1 VDLLS
6 PSHLKQANVFHLQRR
21 VSSGHKPERPSVVN
35 RKRSKKKERGDM
47 ADQEVV
53 ANQKTILSHQASILE
68 NQKAILSHQTSIL
81 HNQATIEKNQKSL
94 DEILVNQ
101 KEILVNQKAILA
113 SFKK

>member
-1 VDLLS
+1 
-6 PSHLKQANVFHLQRR
+6 
-21 VSSGHKPERPSVVN
+21 
-35 RKRSKKKERGDM
+35 M

-68 NQKAILSHQTSIL
+68 NQKTILGHQASIL

-101 KEILVNQKAILA
+101 KAILA
-113 SFKK
+113 SIKK